1 MADFKEI
8 LRCEAQKS
16 SIPLDPDK
24 IQQLD
29 TFRCLLLEKNKYI
42 NLTNITEDE
51 DFARKHII
59 DSLIIT
65 KHVSI
70 PYGAKVADIGTGAGI
85 PGLILKIYRPD
96 IKLLLVESIRKKTD
110 FLEDVVKKMNIS
122 DVHVVNKR
130 AEEAGHSAIYRE
142 KYDIVTA
149 RAVSSLN
156 TLVEICLPFAKIG
169 GVFLALKG
177 TEPEE
182 EIDAAQN
189 AINILGGKLTAYHKY
204 SLDGISYRSLL
215 VISKV
220 KNSPEKY
227 PRSPAA
233 IKKKPL

>member
-8 LRCEAQKS
+8 LIFEAKRHD
-16 SIPLDPDK
+16 IPLEPDK
-24 IQQLD
+24 IEKLD

-65 KHVSI
+65 KHINIQYS
-70 PYGAKVADIGTGAGI
+70 AKVADIGTGAGI

-96 IKLLLVESIRKKTD
+96 IKLLLVESIRKKTY
-110 FLEDVVKKMNIS
+110 FLENVVKKMNIS

-130 AEEAGHSAIYRE
+130 AEEVGHDRIYRE

-156 TLVEICLPFAKIG
+156 TLAEVCLPFAKIG

-182 EIDAAQN
+182 EIGAAKN
-189 AINILGGKLTAYHKY
+189 ALSELGGKITACHKY

>member
-8 LRCEAQKS
+8 LIFEAKRHD
-16 SIPLDPDK
+16 IPLEPDEIEK
-24 IQQLD
+24 LD
-29 TFRCLLLEKNKYI
+29 TFRRFLLEKNKYI

-70 PYGAKVADIGTGAGI
+70 QYSAKVADIGTGAGI

-110 FLEDVVKKMNIS
+110 FLKEVVQKMDIS
-122 DVHVVNKR
+122 DVYIVNKR
-130 AEEAGHSAIYRE
+130 AEEVGHDRIYRE

-156 TLVEICLPFAKIG
+156 TLAEICLPFAKIG

-177 TEPEE
+177 TETEE
-182 EIDAAQN
+182 EIDSAKKALSE
-189 AINILGGKLTAYHKY
+189 LGGKIAACHKY

>member
-8 LRCEAQKS
+8 LKFEAKRHD
-16 SIPLDPDK
+16 IPLEPSEIEK
-24 IQQLD
+24 LD
-29 TFRCLLLEKNKYI
+29 IFRRFLLEKNKAV

-51 DFARKHII
+51 DFARKHVI

-65 KHVSI
+65 KYVSI
-70 PYGAKVADIGTGAGI
+70 PYGAKLSDIGTGAGI

-110 FLEDVVKKMNIS
+110 FLEEVVQKMDIPDVYI
-122 DVHVVNKR
+122 VNKR
-130 AEEAGHSAIYRE
+130 AEEAGHDTRYRG
-142 KYDIVTA
+142 KCDIVTA

-156 TLVEICLPFAKIG
+156 SLVELCLPFAKIG
-169 GVFLALKG
+169 GVFVALKG

-182 EIDAAQN
+182 EINAAKN
-189 AINILGGKLTAYHKY
+189 ALSELGGKITACHKY
-204 SLDGISYRSLL
+204 SLDGISYRSLI

-227 PRSPAA
+227 PRNPAA